1 MRDCTELFSKL
12 RKKIDSKKMFFFYYR
27 PTLNEAKETSYVKK
41 LNDFMKP
48 RNLMRSEMVENMLE
62 TK

>member
-1 MRDCTELFSKL
+1 
-12 RKKIDSKKMFFFYYR
+12 MFFVYYR

-48 RNLMRSEMVENMLE
+48 RNLMRSEIVENMLE